1 VELVTPDIGL
11 IIWQTVVFLI
21 VFGILAVFVWRPIS
35 DALKARDG
43 FIQDSLDSAENAKKE
58 IEQLK
63 QDNEYLLEEARIE
76 RDKMIAD
83 ATKIANQIKE
93 DAKSETSKITDKMIE
108 DAKAAIN
115 SEKKA
120 ALSDVKNM
128 VASLSLDIAE
138 KVLRKKLEDKKVQE
152 NLVQDLIK
160 DIKVN

>member
-1 VELVTPDIGL
+1 MELVTPDIGL